1 MRTALLLLLLGAVL
15 AAALPVAEGYEDK
28 PLSVRIVTPY
38 MRGPGRLGADVVVDG
53 LQAEPSPTVE
63 WTIEIGAQ
71 TVHQA
76 PSPLIAHRVPA
87 TIDLPAGRVRAA
99 EIAVAEF
106 TPVPRLDDDLP
117 VSVEI
122 TVRQGNASAAARTA
136 AVVRLPTVIVPG
148 YLNEIA
154 EAADPQVISALE
166 RRGYSA
172 QGASPDVFWFPYRSR
187 KLSLREAAAEL
198 AAFVRNVVTP
208 ATYAA
213 RINVVGYSLG
223 GLMARWNIAFEP
235 GWEDLVDRLFL
246 VGTPNEGAVASYVYA
261 WYPVGGLARTPA
273 ARVFLPTFPF
283 WRADEGT
290 RWSIPAD
297 AQNTA
302 LAELNRHPL
311 SPSVRAY
318 AFYGRHEGRTLSG
331 VTGQFPNP
339 RFSWGPGDGI
349 VLTASALGLAV
360 NGGGGVP
367 GLADRFVATVDLGP
381 QRHLNLLAAAI
392 PKITDILTNRTA
404 ARTAPRG
411 LHPVAPACRSVVQEA
426 QLGLS
431 FCSPF

>member
-1 MRTALLLLLLGAVL
+1 MRTAVLLLVLGAVL
-15 AAALPVAEGYEDK
+15 AAALPAAEGYEDR

-38 MRGPGRLGADVVVDG
+38 MRGPGRLGADVIVDG
-53 LQAEPSPTVE
+53 LQAEPPPSVE
-63 WTIEIGAQ
+63 WTIGIGSE
-71 TVHQA
+71 TVHQ
-76 PSPLIAHRVPA
+76 PPTPLIARRVPA

-99 EIAVAEF
+99 GVAVAEF

-122 TVRQGNASAAARTA
+122 TVRQGNASAAAQSVA
-136 AVVRLPTVIVPG
+136 IVRLPTVIVPG
-148 YLNEIA
+148 YLNELA
-154 EAADPQVISALE
+154 EAADPQVMSELG
-166 RRGYSA
+166 RRGLSTEGSA
-172 QGASPDVFWFPYRSR
+172 PDVFWFPYRSR
-187 KLSLREAAAEL
+187 KLTLREAAAEL
-198 AAFVRNVVTP
+198 AAFVHNVVTP

-213 RINVVGYSLG
+213 RINVIGYSLG

-235 GWEDLVDRLFL
+235 GWERLVNRLFL

-273 ARVFLPTFPF
+273 ARVLLPTFPF
-283 WRADEGT
+283 WRSDEGT

-311 SPSVRAY
+311 PPSIRAY
-318 AFYGRHEGRTLSG
+318 AFYGRHEGGTLSG

-339 RFSWGPGDGI
+339 RFSWGSGDGI

-360 NGGGGVP
+360 NGGGDVP
-367 GLADRFVATVDLGP
+367 GLADRFAATVDLGP

-392 PKITDILTNRTA
+392 PKITDILTTRTA

-411 LHPVAPACRSVVQEA
+411 FRSAAPACRSGFQGG
-426 QLGLS
+426 QLGVSL
-431 FCSPF
+431 CGPF